1 MTTSLS
7 KYENLLPTDELGVT
21 SYDTDTSEQRGWASA
36 ADANGFISN
45 TLAKIDLPRRPDWDF
60 STEQGLSAPKIFA
73 KLCKEENLAALF
85 CAPGNYAITHA
96 IAEAGIP
103 SYGGRTEGGMCAA
116 ADGFYRASGEV
127 AACSGTEGPGFANMM
142 MGISAAW
149 AARTPLLILASNCTT
164 THEDRDFEIQSLP
177 QQSMSE
183 GLRKY
188 GKRIIVP
195 ERIYEYGAHA
205 FRHLK
210 TGVPGPVHLDFTEEV
225 CNTIFT
231 DPSQLIDFW
240 SKHLYRS
247 ESVAAPRSRDIDDVV
262 CYIKKAKRPMIVA
275 GHGVFH
281 RHASDALKRAAERND
296 IAVALSGP
304 NRGHFPD
311 DHPLSMSL
319 SPGVVGN
326 ADLVI
331 FVGQY
336 CMPSPVEYTTS
347 DTAKT
352 IRIHPSAEDLG
363 RNWPVDLG
371 VVGDERLFL
380 EILADVL
387 PSRQR
392 SDWTKEIQ
400 DARELYKREL
410 EQDYELGLKYSKK
423 NAVHPA
429 VIGKE
434 IYEFFFNGNIDP
446 RQTITGAGGFTHQRY
461 IPPRF
466 RAYRPGQTIVNLY
479 QMGALGTAIPMMIGA
494 TAALKQGVGVQ
505 KEFQGAPTLVQCGD
519 SEMGYSLLELETA
532 VKYKLPLIV
541 IVYNNNSW
549 GTWINTDSSEA
560 LQLHLMRENTRYDVM
575 AEQLCVHGEYVT
587 KVEDMAP
594 ALRRCYEIA
603 ARESRPCLINVQAI
617 REFSSSALY
626 PPGYTTVPEPGI
638 ASYQH

>member
-1 MTTSLS
+1 MEDLNNTKKFVYSDNNDVS
-7 KYENLLPTDELGVT
+7 Q
-21 SYDTDTSEQRGWASA
+21 SYSDDPSQLESTLDANAPIDGASA
-36 ADANGFISN
+36 TVVQS
-45 TLAKIDLPRRPDWDF
+45 RRPNWNF
-60 STEQGLSAPKIFA
+60 SAEMGLSAPEVFA
-73 KLCKEENLAALF
+73 KLCKEEELSAMF
-85 CAPGNYAITHA
+85 CAPGNYSITHA

-103 SYGGRTEGGMCAA
+103 CYGGRTEGSMCAA

-142 MGISAAW
+142 MSISSAFV
-149 AARTPLLILASNCTT
+149 ARTPLLILASNSTT
-164 THEDRDFEIQSLP
+164 TYEDREFEIQNLP

-188 GKRIIVP
+188 GKRITVP

-210 TGVPGPVHLDFTEEV
+210 TGIPGPVHLDFTEEV
-225 CNTIFT
+225 CNASFT
-231 DPSQLIDFW
+231 DPSELSDFW

-247 ESVAAPRSRDIDDVV
+247 ESIAAPQLQDIDEAVFF
-262 CYIKKAKRPMIVA
+262 IEKAKRPLIIA

-281 RHASDALKRAAERND
+281 RCASEALKRAVEKND

-311 DHPLSMSL
+311 NHPLSISL
-319 SPGVVGN
+319 SPSVVHN

-336 CMPSPVEYTTS
+336 SMPSPVEYTTS

-352 IRIHPSAEDLG
+352 IRVHPSADDLG

-371 VVGDERLFL
+371 MVGDERLFL
-380 EILADVL
+380 EMLADNL
-387 PSRQR
+387 PSRKR
-392 SDWTKEIQ
+392 SYWTKEIQ
-400 DARELYKREL
+400 AAREEYEREL
-410 EQDYELGLKYSKK
+410 EQDYELGLKYSKE

-434 IYEFFFNGNIDP
+434 IYEFFFNGYIDP
-446 RQTITGAGGFTHQRY
+446 KQTVTGSGGFTHQRY

-466 RAYRPGQTIVNLY
+466 RAYRPGQTIITLY

-494 TAALKQGVGVQ
+494 TAAIVQGAGVQ
-505 KEFQGAPTLVQCGD
+505 KEYKGAPVVVQCGD
-519 SEMGYSLLELETA
+519 SELGYSLLELETA
-532 VKYKLPLIV
+532 VIYKLPLIV
-541 IVYNNNSW
+541 IVYNNNCW
-549 GTWINTDSSEA
+549 GTLFSTNSQA
-560 LQLHLMRENTRYDVM
+560 AKQLHLMRENTRYDIM
-575 AEQLCVHGEYVT
+575 AEQLGVHGEYVN
-587 KVEDMAP
+587 KPEDIAQ

-603 ARESRPCLINVQAI
+603 ARESRPCLINIQAI
-617 REFSSSALY
+617 REFSSPELY

>member
-1 MTTSLS
+1 MNMYDDSNEMISL
-7 KYENLLPTDELGVT
+7 
-21 SYDTDTSEQRGWASA
+21 DTSEHKVITSDSKLSKSINLGRQP
-36 ADANGFISN
+36 N
-45 TLAKIDLPRRPDWDF
+45 WDF
-60 STEQGLSAPKIFA
+60 SSEQGISAPEIFA
-73 KLCKEENLAALF
+73 KLCKEEGLAALF

-96 IAEAGIP
+96 MAEAGIT
-103 SYGGRTEGGMCAA
+103 SYGGRTEGGMCSA
-116 ADGFYRASGEV
+116 ADGFYRASGEI

-164 THEDRDFEIQSLP
+164 TYEDRDFEIQNLP

-183 GLRKY
+183 GIRKY

-210 TGVPGPVHLDFTEEV
+210 TGIPGPVHLDFTEEV
-225 CNTIFT
+225 CNTHFN
-231 DPSQLIDFW
+231 DKSQLSDFW

-247 ESVAAPRSRDIDDVV
+247 ENIATPHLKDIDDVV
-262 CYIKKAKRPMIVA
+262 NYIEQSERPMIIA

-281 RHASDALKRAAERND
+281 RHASEELRKVAEKND
-296 IAVALSGP
+296 IAVAISGP

-311 DHPLSMSL
+311 EHPLSMSL
-319 SPGVVGN
+319 SPSAVKN

-336 CMPSPVEYTTS
+336 CMPSPIEYTI
-347 DTAKT
+347 AENVKT
-352 IRIHPSAEDLG
+352 IRVHPSAEDLG

-371 VVGDERLFL
+371 VVGDEYLFF
-380 EILADVL
+380 EMLANAL
-387 PSRQR
+387 PSKSRPE
-392 SDWTKEIQ
+392 WTNEIQ
-400 DARELYKREL
+400 TSRIQYEKDLDNDYKI
-410 EQDYELGLKYSKK
+410 GMKYSRE

-434 IYEFFFNGNIDP
+434 IYEFFFNGDIDP
-446 RQTITGAGGFTHQRY
+446 RQTVTGSGGFTHQRY

-494 TAALKQGVGVQ
+494 TAAIKQGVGVQ
-505 KEFQGAPTLVQCGD
+505 KEFKGAPVVVQCGD
-519 SEMGYSLLELETA
+519 SELGYSLLELETA
-532 VKYKLPLIV
+532 VMYKLPLIV

-549 GTWINTDSSEA
+549 GTWFNTNSSEA
-560 LQLHLMRENTRYDVM
+560 EKLHHMRENTRYDVM
-575 AEQLCVHGEYVT
+575 AEQLGVHGEYVT
-587 KVEDMAP
+587 NPKDMRA
-594 ALRRCYEIA
+594 ALQRCYKIA
-603 ARESRPCLINVQAI
+603 AKESKPCLINVQAI
-617 REFSSSALY
+617 REFSSAKLY

>member
-1 MTTSLS
+1 MTIDQSKSKGLLS
-7 KYENLLPTDELGVT
+7 IDKVNEMSKDSFKTGQSGGYLKETEDCGKGKNLH
-21 SYDTDTSEQRGWASA
+21 
-36 ADANGFISN
+36 
-45 TLAKIDLPRRPDWDF
+45 RRPEWDF
-60 STEQGLSAPKIFA
+60 SSEHGLSAPQVFA

-85 CAPGNYAITHA
+85 CAPGNYDIIHA
-96 IAEAGIP
+96 IADEGIP
-103 SYGGRTEGGMCAA
+103 CYGGRTEGSMCSA

-149 AARTPLLILASNCTT
+149 AARTPLLILASSTTT
-164 THEDRDFEIQSLP
+164 THEDRDYEIQSLP
-177 QQSMSE
+177 QQSMTE
-183 GLRKY
+183 GIRKY

-195 ERIYEYGAHA
+195 ERIYEYGAYA

-210 TGVPGPVHLDFTEEV
+210 TGIPGPVHLDFTEEV
-225 CNTIFT
+225 CNARFF
-231 DPSQLIDFW
+231 DSSQLRDFW

-247 ESVAAPRSRDIDDVV
+247 ENVAAPHHKDIEEIVN
-262 CYIKKAKRPMIVA
+262 YIEKAERPMIIA

-281 RHASDALKRAAERND
+281 RHAYEELKRVADKNS
-296 IAVALSGP
+296 IAVAISGP

-311 DHPLSMSL
+311 DHPLAMSL
-319 SPGVVGN
+319 SPSAVGN

-347 DTAKT
+347 DTVKT
-352 IRIHPSAEDLG
+352 IRIHPTAEDIG

-380 EILADVL
+380 EMLADAL
-387 PSRQR
+387 PSRR
-392 SDWTKEIQ
+392 RLDWIKEIQ
-400 DARELYKREL
+400 ISRAQYESALD
-410 EQDYELGLKYSKK
+410 QDYELGLKYSRE

-434 IYEFFFNGNIDP
+434 IYEFFFNGDIDP

-494 TAALKQGVGVQ
+494 TVALKQGVGVQ

-519 SEMGYSLLELETA
+519 SEMGYSLVELETA
-532 VKYKLPLIV
+532 VMYKLPLIV

-549 GTWINTDSSEA
+549 GTWVNTKSSKA
-560 LQLHLMRENTRYDVM
+560 QQLHLMRENTRYDIM
-575 AEQLCVHGEYVT
+575 AEQLGVHGEYVN
-587 KVEDMAP
+587 KAEDLAS
-594 ALRRCYEIA
+594 ALSRCYNIA

-617 REFSSSALY
+617 REFTSSALY